1 MSLDNFKPSPSQ
13 NIPPPQLRTASSKVV
28 VMQMAGSKLKN
39 WTPKALSDAEW
50 GEAEKV
56 AARLSAELGR
66 AIKELPEHARHAS
79 GMSRHL
85 GVLRATCQR
94 VVQAVSEGGSAG
106 MLTRLPGV
114 EGLRQFIDGLRT
126 AGVSTA
132 DVESV
137 QSAVEA
143 FESLIRM
150 TGGSQTKLTERLQRS
165 SMPASRETGLGSI
178 EDREALYWAATR
190 VTGRR
195 CRVSLSIYAFRP
207 RPGDPNVLERALA
220 KGLIGSV
227 STPGGLPVVLSSGNT
242 LATGTEPSETTLDSS
257 SEMRGRTPEAILRE
271 FTTDP
276 LPMVTSRG
284 RHGTLFQVIDE
295 RASATGEPIDV
306 VTALR
311 ASAPM
316 IDPATQKQSLDAVW
330 SLVSC
335 PTEALILDVYLHTE
349 MERRF
354 RPAIEALLW
363 TPGLDIPEDQKWVMR
378 LPHQPKLQLL
388 GRGIGSSSSEL
399 YHRHAELS
407 RSYFDHIGWDPTEYI
422 GFRCEL
428 RYPIWRS
435 GYCMSFEAL
444 A

>member
-1 MSLDNFKPSPSQ
+1 MP
-13 NIPPPQLRTASSKVV
+13 
-28 VMQMAGSKLKN
+28 MAGPKSRS
-39 WTPKALSDAEW
+39 WTPRALSDPEW
-50 GEAEKV
+50 SEAQKV
-56 AARLSAELGR
+56 AGRLAAELGR
-66 AIKELPEHARHAS
+66 AIMALPEHARHAS

-94 VVQAVSEGGSAG
+94 VVQAVHEGGGAEG
-106 MLTRLPGV
+106 GGGVGLLAKLPGV
-114 EGLRQFIDGLRT
+114 EGLRQFVEGLRG
-126 AGVSTA
+126 AGAPAAEVGA
-132 DVESV
+132 A

-143 FESLIRM
+143 FERLITM
-150 TGGSQTKLTERLQRS
+150 TGGSQTRLIERVQRTS
-165 SMPASRETGLGSI
+165 ARSGREGGLAGV
-178 EDREALYWAATR
+178 EDRESLFWSAAR

-207 RPGDPNVLERALA
+207 SPGDPGTLERALA
-220 KGLIGSV
+220 KGLIGSLA
-227 STPGGLPVVLSSGNT
+227 TPGGLPVVLSSGNT
-242 LATGTEPSETTLDSS
+242 LATGREPSETTLDQA

-284 RHGTLFQVIDE
+284 RHGTLFQIIDE
-295 RASATGEPIDV
+295 QANAAGEPIDV

-316 IDPATQKQSLDAVW
+316 IDAKTGRPSLDAVW

-335 PTEALILDVYLHTE
+335 PSESLILDVYLHAE

-354 RPAIEALLW
+354 RPSIEALLW
-363 TPGLDIPEDQKWVMR
+363 KPGLDVTEDERWTIR

-388 GRGIGSSSSEL
+388 GRGLGASGSEL
-399 YHRHAELS
+399 YARHAQLS
-407 RSYFDHIGWDPTEYI
+407 RSFFDHIGWDASEFI

-428 RYPIWRS
+428 RYPIWRA
-435 GYCMSFEAL
+435 GYCMLFEPPA
-444 A
+444 